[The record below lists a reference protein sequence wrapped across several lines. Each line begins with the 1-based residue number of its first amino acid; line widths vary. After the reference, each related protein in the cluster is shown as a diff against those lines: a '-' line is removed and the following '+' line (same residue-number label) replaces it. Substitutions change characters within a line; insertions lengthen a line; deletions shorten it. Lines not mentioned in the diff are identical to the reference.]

1 MQHRSWPRARLVE
14 AGGGRGMGGTY
25 RPPGAAAL
33 RRCCLPCMGGR
44 SWVGPCCRL
53 RVLVL
58 RVGEAEV
65 AEGGIGC
72 GGGGGACLAV
82 CPAACPLPC
91 DPPPLLPACFA
102 GGGEACLSGCP
113 AACPLACELPPLFSV
128 ACSPRGR
135 AGERR
140 DWWGPGGRP
149 LLFWPPVCVGGGG
162 ANHSCASFLV
172 TACMVELSKMWVGIT
187 LVLLS
192 S

>member
-14 AGGGRGMGGTY
+14 AGGGRGKGGTY
-25 RPPGAAAL
+25 WPPGAAAL

-102 GGGEACLSGCP
+102 GGGRPACLAARQPVPLP
-113 AACPLACELPPLFSV
+113 ASCLPSCRSPAPLEGG
-128 ACSPRGR
+128 RGR
-135 AGERR
+135 RGGAG
-140 DWWGPGGRP
+140 GGREGDP
-149 LLFWPPVCVGGGG
+149 S
-162 ANHSCASFLV
+162 SCRRAIREIVIVIMSQRD
-172 TACMVELSKMWVGIT
+172 INQ
-187 LVLLS
+187 
-192 S
+192 

>member
-1 MQHRSWPRARLVE
+1 MQRRSWPRARLVE
-14 AGGGRGMGGTY
+14 AGGGQGKGGTY
-25 RPPGAAAL
+25 WPPGAAAL

-91 DPPPLLPACFA
+91 DPPP
-102 GGGEACLSGCP
+102 S
-113 AACPLACELPPLFSV
+113 S
-128 ACSPRGR
+128 S
-135 AGERR
+135 
-140 DWWGPGGRP
+140 
-149 LLFWPPVCVGGGG
+149 
-162 ANHSCASFLV
+162 
-172 TACMVELSKMWVGIT
+172 SKGIQE
-187 LVLLS
+187 
-192 S
+192 